1 MSERMPKHWFLQP
14 SMEDPFYVCGG
25 WQIFNRTCELAGRMR
40 ETELV
45 TYRHREAG
53 HRYLD
58 DVPRSEL
65 NEGIVWLYWSAHVRE
80 LAERLAGCPRVVL
93 YGMNEDY
100 GRHFGQITPPRWPIV
115 ALSRF
120 VAAHYAVRDPWRLI
134 HHLGPALHPDA
145 ANRRCPRDID
155 VLVHVRKTT
164 SYLRNELIPALEGR
178 LAVRVLREWVPQ
190 EEMLELLNRS
200 RTYLYWV
207 HKQIHGMWIYEGF
220 GMQPL
225 EAIVCGATPV
235 ANAYGGLSD
244 YLEAPYNSRKIGVHS
259 LEYDVLQI
267 ERAARE
273 HDGGNPD
280 EERLRQLYGE
290 ERFAR
295 AFEAVER
302 DLLFYFER
310 RPPGPPQE
318 FDIQPPRPPLRRR
331 PYVWLH
337 RTVRRVYKEL
347 RGIRPR

>member
-1 MSERMPKHWFLQP
+1 MTKHWFLQP
-14 SMEDPFYVCGG
+14 SMEDPFYTVGG
-25 WQIFNRTCELAGRMR
+25 WQIFNRACELAGRMR

-65 NEGIVWLYWSAHVRE
+65 NEGIVWVYWSAHVRE
-80 LAERLAGCPRVVL
+80 LAERLAGCRRVVL

-100 GRHFGQITPPRWPIV
+100 GKRFGQVTPPRWPIV

-120 VAAHYAVRDPWRLI
+120 IAAHYAVRDPWRLI
-134 HHLGPALHPDA
+134 HHLGPALHPNA
-145 ANRRCPRDID
+145 ANRRGPRDID

-178 LAVRVLREWVPQ
+178 LSVRVLREWVPQ
-190 EEMLELLNRS
+190 EEMLALLNRS

-207 HKQIHGMWIYEGF
+207 HKQIQGMWIYEGF

-225 EAIVCGATPV
+225 EAIACGATPV

-280 EERLRQLYGE
+280 EERLRQLYDE

-295 AFEAVER
+295 VFEAIER

-310 RPPGPPQE
+310 CPPGPPQV
-318 FDIQPPRPPLRRR
+318 FDIEPRRPPLHRR

-337 RTVRRVYKEL
+337 RTMRRFYKEMK
-347 RGIRPR
+347 GIRPR

>member
-1 MSERMPKHWFLQP
+1 MSKHWFLQP
-14 SMEDPFYVCGG
+14 SMEDRFYICGG
-25 WQIFNRTCELAGRMR
+25 WQIFNRACELVGRMR

-45 TYRHREAG
+45 TYRHSEVGTRF
-53 HRYLD
+53 LD

-65 NEGIVWLYWSAHVRE
+65 EAGILWVYWSSHVRE

-100 GRHFGQITPPRWPIV
+100 GRHFGQATPSRWPIV
-115 ALSRF
+115 ALSHF
-120 VAAHYAVRDPWRLI
+120 IAAHYAVKDPWRLI
-134 HHLGPALHPDA
+134 HYLGPVLHPA
-145 ANRRCPRDID
+145 AVNRRVPRDID

-164 SYLRNELIPALEGR
+164 PYLRNELIPALEGR
-178 LAVRVLREWVPQ
+178 LKVRVLREWVPQ
-190 EEMLELLNRS
+190 EEFLDLLNRS

-207 HKQIHGMWIYEGF
+207 HKQIQGMWIYEGF

-225 EAIVCGATPV
+225 EAIACGATPV

-267 ERAARE
+267 ERAVRE
-273 HDGGNPD
+273 HAGSNPD

-295 AFEAVER
+295 LFESIER

-310 RPPGPPQE
+310 CPATPPQV
-318 FDIQPPRPPLRRR
+318 FDIEPSRPPLHRR

-337 RTVRRVYKEL
+337 RTVRRAYKEL